1 MYGVPSDLPLKAFVG
16 GEFNQIALGRF
27 QTQFHS
33 SGTGTISV
41 EGRWELRGS
50 GGDIIDA
57 WTEPEQREADRLHSI
72 IDVPVIRYA
81 IDSPWSFTNACENG
95 HRLTV
100 FDDTPQYEA
109 FAIHLDGQ
117 PSMYV

>member
-1 MYGVPSDLPLKAFVG
+1 MHGVPSDLPLKAFVG

-27 QTQFHS
+27 QTEFHC
-33 SGTGTISV
+33 SGTGSISV
-41 EGRWELRGS
+41 EGRWELRNS
-50 GGDIIDA
+50 AGDIIDA
-57 WTEPEQREADRLHSI
+57 WREHDQREAYRLHSI
-72 IDVPVIRYA
+72 IDVPIVAYE
-81 IDSPWSFTNACENG
+81 IDSPRSFTIAFESG